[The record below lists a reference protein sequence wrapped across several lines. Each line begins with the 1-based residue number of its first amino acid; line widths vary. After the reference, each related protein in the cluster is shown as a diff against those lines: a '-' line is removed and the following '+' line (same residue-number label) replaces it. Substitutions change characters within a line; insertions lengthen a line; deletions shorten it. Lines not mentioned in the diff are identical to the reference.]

1 MGPCL
6 GGLIKVNDF
15 DWRGALALAL
25 LAWVVTSLF
34 LGLGWGLIVIAMQ
47 DYHARK
53 QLEQE
58 RHDLAGKE

>member
-1 MGPCL
+1 M
-6 GGLIKVNDF
+6 NDF